1 MIKTLGGKF
10 DAGTKEPSQY
20 AFGEA
25 LDKLQSIEENG
36 YVQMV
41 DPAILGQVN
50 KNSEAIST

>member
-50 KNSEAIST
+50 KNSEAISN